1 MASSRSVVPFLCA
14 ALASRG
20 LVVTDFRRE
29 RGDQHQR
36 LLHQY
41 SDPRRVGANAGDA
54 AIGEGIRSIGQ
65 EPDRLEHG
73 IDDDRLKHVELEMT
87 LARGDCRTRGSTP
100 MVSAS
105 TWIGLTLPGMIEE
118 PGSFSG
124 RINSPSPERGLEPM
138 KRRFLP
144 SSARCRLSVYFHFF
158 RNRSSRTTSPP
169 PSGLSSPPLG
179 GSVTPEG
186 TAGSDFLPAALFP
199 GGRAAGFCAL
209 LSSRA
214 GAALA
219 ASLAASPR
227 SPAAVSIASN

>member
-41 SDPRRVGANAGDA
+41 SDPRRVGANPGDA

-87 LARGDCRTRGSTP
+87 LARGDSDSGLIAEHAAAHHGQRLDPGWIDLVRHDRGAGFVLRQDQFAEPRTRAGTEQADVVCDLEQISGGASSAPCANTRAP
-100 MVSAS
+100 CDASAS
-105 TWIGLTLPGMIEE
+105 NLFGALTKADR
-118 PGSFSG
+118 SCG
-124 RINSPSPERGLEPM
+124 R
-138 KRRFLP
+138 
-144 SSARCRLSVYFHFF
+144 RLWRTAW
-158 RNRSSRTTSPP
+158 RNGDRH
-169 PSGLSSPPLG
+169 
-179 GSVTPEG
+179 
-186 TAGSDFLPAALFP
+186 
-199 GGRAAGFCAL
+199 
-209 LSSRA
+209 
-214 GAALA
+214 
-219 ASLAASPR
+219 
-227 SPAAVSIASN
+227 